1 MARKKVTVVG
11 AGNVGATTAQRLFER
26 GYLDVVLVDVVEDMP
41 QGKALDIA
49 QSGPVLGVDATITG
63 SNGYE
68 ETADSDVVV
77 ITAGIARRPGMS
89 RDDLLFTNMKI
100 VGSVVSEVA
109 PRSPNAVIVV
119 VSNPL
124 DAMVQHAYSIASGM
138 GFPKNR
144 VVGMAGV
151 LDTARFRT
159 FLAWELGVSVKDV
172 QAYVLG
178 GHGDQMVP
186 LTQYTTVGGVSI
198 SKLLDAEALDRIIKR
213 TQGGGG
219 EIVALLKTGSAYYAP
234 SAASA
239 EMVDAILLDQKRL
252 LPCAALLEGEYGIDG
267 IYMGVPV
274 ILGAG
279 GVERVVE
286 LDLTSDE
293 KALLDKSADAVREL
307 VDVMANAPA
316 S

>member
-1 MARKKVTVVG
+1 MPRKKATVVG
-11 AGNVGATTAQRLFER
+11 AGNVGATTAQRLYER
-26 GYLDVVLVDVVEDMP
+26 GYIDVVLVDVVEDMP

-49 QSGPVLGVDATITG
+49 ESGPVLGIDASIAG
-63 SNGYE
+63 SNGYD
-68 ETADSDVVV
+68 ETAGSDVVV
-77 ITAGIARRPGMS
+77 VTAGIARKPGMS

-100 VGSVVSEVA
+100 VGSVVGEVVG
-109 PRSPNAVIVV
+109 RSPNATLIV

-124 DAMVQHAYSIASGM
+124 DAMVQHAYSLAGL
-138 GFPKNR
+138 PKSR

-159 FLAWELGVSVKDV
+159 FLAQELGVSVKDV

-186 LTQYTTVGGVSI
+186 LTKYTTVGGVPI
-198 SKLLDAEALDRIIKR
+198 SDLLSAEALERIVKR

-219 EIVALLKTGSAYYAP
+219 EIVALLKTGSAFYAP
-234 SAASA
+234 SAAVA
-239 EMVDAILLDQKRL
+239 EMVDAVLLDQKRL
-252 LPCAALLEGEYGIDG
+252 LPCAALLEGEYGISG
-267 IYMGVPV
+267 VYMGVPV

-286 LDLTSDE
+286 LDLTADE
-293 KALLDKSADAVREL
+293 KAALDKSADAVREL
-307 VDVMANAPA
+307 VEVMATAPA
-316 S
+316 N

>member
-26 GYLDVVLVDVVEDMP
+26 GYMDVVLVDVVEDMP

-49 QSGPVLGVDATITG
+49 ESGPVLGVDASIIG
-63 SNGYE
+63 SNGYDE
-68 ETADSDVVV
+68 SADSDVVV
-77 ITAGIARRPGMS
+77 VTAGVARKPGMS

-100 VGSVVSEVA
+100 VGSVIGEVA
-109 PRSPNAVIVV
+109 GRSPNATLII

-124 DAMVQHAYSIASGM
+124 DAMVQHAYSLA

-159 FLAWELGVSVKDV
+159 FLAQELDVSVKDI

-186 LTQYTTVGGVSI
+186 LTKYTTIGGVPI
-198 SKLLDAEALDRIIKR
+198 GDLLSDEALDRIIKR

-219 EIVALLKTGSAYYAP
+219 EIVALLKTGSAFYAP
-234 SAASA
+234 SAAVA
-239 EMVDAILLDQKRL
+239 EMVDAILLDQKRQ

-279 GVERVVE
+279 GVEKVVE
-286 LDLTSDE
+286 LDLTAEE
-293 KALLDKSADAVREL
+293 KALLDNSANAVREL
-307 VDVMANAPA
+307 VEVMANAPED
-316 S
+316 

>member
-26 GYLDVVLVDVVEDMP
+26 GYMDIVLVDVVEDMP

-49 QSGPVLGVDATITG
+49 ESGPVLGVDARIIG
-63 SNGYE
+63 SNGYDE
-68 ETADSDVVV
+68 SADSDVVV
-77 ITAGIARRPGMS
+77 VTAGIARKPGMS

-100 VGSVVSEVA
+100 IGSVIGEVA
-109 PRSPNAVIVV
+109 GRSPNATLII

-124 DAMVQHAYSIASGM
+124 DAMVQHAYSLA

-159 FLAWELGVSVKDV
+159 FLARELNVSVKDI

-186 LTQYTTVGGVSI
+186 LTKYTTIGGVPI
-198 SKLLDAEALDRIIKR
+198 GDLLSDEALDRIIKR

-219 EIVALLKTGSAYYAP
+219 EIVALLKTGSAFYAP
-234 SAASA
+234 SAAVA
-239 EMVDAILLDQKRL
+239 EMVDAILLDQKRQ

-279 GVERVVE
+279 GVEKVVE
-286 LDLTSDE
+286 LDLTPDE
-293 KALLDKSADAVREL
+293 KILLNNSADAVREL
-307 VDVMANAPA
+307 VEVMANAPKD
-316 S
+316 

>member
-26 GYLDVVLVDVVEDMP
+26 GYMDVVLVDVIEDMP

-49 QSGPVLGVDATITG
+49 QSGPVLGADATITG

-68 ETADSDVVV
+68 ESADSDVVV
-77 ITAGIARRPGMS
+77 ITAGIARKPGMS

-100 VGSVVSEVA
+100 VGSVVQEVA
-109 PRSPNAVIVV
+109 PRSPNAVIIV

-138 GFPKNR
+138 GFPKSR

-159 FLAWELGVSVKDV
+159 FLARELDVSVKDV

-219 EIVALLKTGSAYYAP
+219 EIVALLKTGSAFYAP

-252 LPCAALLEGEYGIDG
+252 LPCAALLEGEYGITG

-279 GVERVVE
+279 GIERVVE
-286 LDLTSDE
+286 LDLTAEE

-307 VDVMANAPA
+307 VDVMASAPA
-316 S
+316 G